1 MTVNKWAN
9 KQNQKTHFRDK
20 IIELSKYNK
29 TWSKRIN
36 GISKKRQVEKE
47 KKYNGRLHANN
58 MDIT

>member
-9 KQNQKTHFRDK
+9 KQNQEIHFRDK

-29 TWSKRIN
+29 TWCKRII
-36 GISKKRQVEKE
+36 GILRNVRYKRGKKD
-47 KKYNGRLHANN
+47 NGRLHANN